1 MDTNK
6 LRALCIGAALALGA
20 GAVLAQD
27 NAVKAGVIY
36 YTTHSSTSGIQ
47 GVGVPPGADAET
59 GNAVTVLFTYER
71 MLTPSFGIE
80 LVVGVPPK
88 ISANATGSVAFL
100 GDDVLS
106 ARNVSPTLLFNYHF
120 GAPGDTW
127 RPYVGIGINYT
138 RFVSI
143 ESTLASNVEMG
154 DSWGPAGQV
163 GVDYALTKDWSL
175 FASVAALKV
184 KSNLVATGATVLT
197 TTIDLRPIT
206 YSFGVA
212 YKF

>member
-1 MDTNK
+1 MNTNK
-6 LRALCIGAALALGA
+6 LQALCVGVALALGS
-20 GAVLAQD
+20 GTLWAQD
-27 NAVKAGVIY
+27 NAAKAGVIY
-36 YTTHSSTSGIQ
+36 YTTHSSTTGIQ

-59 GNAVTVLFTYER
+59 GNAVTLLLTYER
-71 MLTPSFGIE
+71 MFTPNIGAEIVFGI
-80 LVVGVPPK
+80 PPK
-88 ISANATGSVAFL
+88 ITAKATGSVAFL

-106 ARNVSPTLLFNYHF
+106 AKSVSPTLLFNYHF

-138 RFVSI
+138 KFVSI
-143 ESTLASNVEMG
+143 ESTLSNNVEMS
-154 DSWGPAGQV
+154 DSWGVAGQF
-163 GVDYALTKDWSL
+163 GIDYALTKEWSL
-175 FASVAALKV
+175 FASVAALQV

-197 TTIDLRPIT
+197 TTIDFRPIT

>member
-1 MDTNK
+1 MNTNK
-6 LRALCIGAALALGA
+6 LQVLCVGAALVLGSGALW
-20 GAVLAQD
+20 AQD

-143 ESTLASNVEMG
+143 ESTLANNVEMG

-184 KSNLVATGATVLT
+184 KSNLVASGATVLT
-197 TTIDLRPIT
+197 TTIDFRPIT

>member
-1 MDTNK
+1 M
-6 LRALCIGAALALGA
+6 LCVGTALALGS
-20 GAVLAQD
+20 GTLWAQD
-27 NAVKAGVIY
+27 NAAKVGVIY

-59 GNAVTVLFTYER
+59 DNAVTLLLTYER
-71 MLTPSFGIE
+71 MFTPNIGAEIVFGI
-80 LVVGVPPK
+80 PPK
-88 ISANATGSVAFL
+88 ITATATGSVAFL
-100 GDDVLS
+100 GEVLS
-106 ARNVSPTLLFNYHF
+106 AKSVSPTLLLNYHF

-138 RFVSI
+138 KFVSI
-143 ESTLASNVEMG
+143 ESTLASNVEMS
-154 DSWGPAGQV
+154 DSWGPAGQI
-163 GVDYALTKDWSL
+163 GIDYALNKDWSL

-197 TTIDLRPIT
+197 TTIDFRPIT

>member
-1 MDTNK
+1 MNINK
-6 LRALCIGAALALGA
+6 LQAFCVGAALAMGSGA
-20 GAVLAQD
+20 LWAQD
-27 NAVKAGVIY
+27 NAVKTGAIY

-59 GNAVTVLFTYER
+59 GNAVTLVLTYER
-71 MLTPSFGIE
+71 MLTPNFGVE
-80 LVVGVPPK
+80 FVFGVPPTINAK
-88 ISANATGSVAFL
+88 ATGSVAFL

-106 ARNVSPTLLFNYHF
+106 ARSVSPTLLFNYHF
-120 GAPGDTW
+120 GEPGDTW

-143 ESTLASNVEMG
+143 ESTLANNLEMS
-154 DSWGPAGQV
+154 DSWGPAAQIGI
-163 GVDYALTKDWSL
+163 DYALTKDWSL

-184 KSNLVATGATVLT
+184 KSDLVAVGATVLT
-197 TTIDLRPIT
+197 TTIDFRPIT

>member
-1 MDTNK
+1 MHTNK
-6 LRALCIGAALALGA
+6 LQVLCVGAALAIGSGA
-20 GAVLAQD
+20 LWAQD
-27 NAVKAGVIY
+27 NAVKMGVIY
-36 YTTHSSTSGIQ
+36 YTTHSKTDGIQ

-59 GNAVTVLFTYER
+59 GNAVTLLLTYER
-71 MLTPSFGIE
+71 MFTPNIGVEF
-80 LVVGVPPK
+80 VVGIPPK
-88 ISANATGSVAFL
+88 ITASATGSVAFL
-100 GDDVLS
+100 GDTFLADRTS
-106 ARNVSPTLLFNYHF
+106 SPTLLFNYHF
-120 GAPGDTW
+120 GEPGGTW

-143 ESTLASNVEMG
+143 ESTLASNVEMS
-154 DSWGPAGQV
+154 DSWGPAAQIGI
-163 GVDYALTKDWSL
+163 DYALSKDCSL

-184 KSNLVATGATVLT
+184 KSDLVATGAAVLT